1 MRVREAWVR
10 DIGSASGLLPAPGTK
25 TRYSSKL
32 GSGAGLQFCKAASSW
47 HAAIGSHMTRSKN
60 RALTEQRIL
69 TAINQLLAAEGYKAL
84 GINRVAKQAGIDKV
98 LIYRYFGGL
107 EGALKAWAETED
119 FWPRSDEIIG
129 MSRKDFAE
137 LDYLSQRKTLT
148 INTLRAMRKR
158 PQTLSILAWEM
169 VENNELTRIL
179 AEQRARQNA
188 ELHDL
193 LKPSGRASDG
203 AMDTDVIELVL
214 AAAVHYL
221 AMTALTGRP
230 VFGMRTEISWERIEH
245 SLAFIHDGIDLA
257 EQRKALP
264 SL

>member
-1 MRVREAWVR
+1 M
-10 DIGSASGLLPAPGTK
+10 S
-25 TRYSSKL
+25 
-32 GSGAGLQFCKAASSW
+32 
-47 HAAIGSHMTRSKN
+47 RSKN

-69 TAINQLLAAEGYKAL
+69 SAINQLLAAEGYKAL
-84 GINRVAKQAGIDKV
+84 GINRIAKQADVDKV

-107 EGALKAWAETED
+107 EGALKAWAEAED
-119 FWPRSDEIIG
+119 FWPHSDEIIG
-129 MSRKDFAE
+129 MPREAFAR
-137 LDYLSQRKTLT
+137 LDYLQQRKTLT
-148 INTLRAMRKR
+148 INTLRAMRQR

-188 ELHDL
+188 ELHSL
-193 LKPSGRASDG
+193 LKPSDCAAGG
-203 AMDTDVIELVL
+203 AMDADVIDLVL

-230 VFGMRTEISWERIEH
+230 VFGMRADVSWERIER

-257 EQRKALP
+257 EQRGAAERL
-264 SL
+264 